1 MGPGAAPDHLPVHPC
16 RRVTHLG
23 RVIKVDSDDAAQVA
37 FDHLRAVT
45 GMDDDA
51 ANTHVAA
58 AFELWQRRSRITWT
72 LDLRVLTDARI
83 TLASPAGCGR
93 PACGRRGDAA
103 PAAVTRPPPRDQPR

>member
-1 MGPGAAPDHLPVHPC
+1 
-16 RRVTHLG
+16 VTHLG
-23 RVIKVDSDDAAQVA
+23 RVIKVDGDDAAQVA

-83 TLASPAGCGR
+83 TLASP
-93 PACGRRGDAA
+93 
-103 PAAVTRPPPRDQPR
+103 PAAVARPAVVAATLHQQQ